1 MKKFGWITSYCI
13 LMIGLASQ
21 PLLGQPLQSKATDV
35 IEKLNAALVESMK
48 NGDELGFSG
57 HYRLLEP
64 VIKNSFDFPYIV
76 RKVTGKYWKDMDEN
90 QRKILLKNY
99 TAWTVAKY
107 AQRFHRY
114 KGQKF
119 EVVSESEFRPRVMK
133 VKSNLIKA
141 NKEIIE
147 LIYFLLENKGSW
159 RIVDIH
165 VSGVSQLAINRTQFK
180 QVLKDKGFDG
190 LNTGLKEKIKEL
202 SAIEKTDFSSDT
214 YGEPTL

>member
-13 LMIGLASQ
+13 LMIGLALQ
-21 PLLGQPLQSKATDV
+21 PLLGQPLQSKAADV

-57 HYRLLEP
+57 RYRLLEP

-133 VKSNLIKA
+133 VKSNLTKA